1 MATTLNSTIGVEAF
15 PTGMLPKAASSA
27 SRVRGRVKA
36 PFAITT
42 MKDDR
47 FGTLL
52 WVWARRG
59 RQWIVGQELRVPVA
73 SNLEEHVREGPIIG
87 SNLPTARRHAA

>member
-1 MATTLNSTIGVEAF
+1 MATTLNSTIRVEAF
-15 PTGMLPKAASSA
+15 PTGMLPKVASSA

-47 FGTLL
+47 FGSVL

-59 RQWIVGQELRVPVA
+59 RQWIVSQELSLPVA
-73 SNLEEHVREGPIIG
+73 NNRNERVKRDP
-87 SNLPTARRHAA
+87 

>member
-1 MATTLNSTIGVEAF
+1 MATTLNSTIRVEAF
-15 PTGMLPKAASSA
+15 PTGMLPRVASSG

-42 MKDDR
+42 MNEGHV
-47 FGTLL
+47 GTLL

-59 RQWIVGQELRVPVA
+59 RQWIISQELRAPVA
-73 SNLEEHVREGPIIG
+73 SNLKEHVRKD
-87 SNLPTARRHAA
+87 A